1 MNNFKSYFSLL
12 KVERDVLVKRARI
25 PFYWPFNLL
34 LLLMNKALCS
44 QRSSGLAER
53 EGLEGAGLVFRPQ
66 ASGVRAACGLMRA
79 GGWPG
84 RRRRTSARGAGASR
98 HQSERTTRLSPAP
111 SVWLAGRCVWP

>member
-12 KVERDVLVKRARI
+12 KVKHDVLVKRAQM

-53 EGLEGAGLVFRPQ
+53 EGLEGAGLVFRPR
-66 ASGVRAACGLMRA
+66 ASGR
-79 GGWPG
+79 
-84 RRRRTSARGAGASR
+84 
-98 HQSERTTRLSPAP
+98 
-111 SVWLAGRCVWP
+111 LAG

>member
-12 KVERDVLVKRARI
+12 KVEHDVLVKRARI

-53 EGLEGAGLVFRPQ
+53 EGLEGAGLAFRPR
-66 ASGVRAACGLMRA
+66 ASGR
-79 GGWPG
+79 
-84 RRRRTSARGAGASR
+84 
-98 HQSERTTRLSPAP
+98 
-111 SVWLAGRCVWP
+111 LAG